1 MVGSEILTCRL
12 GERLQMDALPPTCQ
26 GVYYIY
32 YMYYIFFLCKALK
45 CLRLILSSSLV
56 QCPAHDVRYD
66 SSGVILSPGWP
77 ESYPNLQMCSWS
89 VNVEKGYNVT
99 ITFESFHTEREFDM
113 LEIFDG
119 KKKKRTLT
127 VFNIYS
133 SPQSWGSIQTN
144 TVLYRHLL
152 IFPMFHCLF
161 LPLFSPS
168 GPSANSPTLAT
179 LSGDLPT
186 PFNVTTSGHQFLI
199 RWSSDHGT
207 NKKGFKI
214 RYVGEYQSMYP
225 NFILLL
231 LLINVTMHE
240 DSSRQTEGQR
250 TWSECTRA
258 S

>member
-1 MVGSEILTCRL
+1 
-12 GERLQMDALPPTCQ
+12 
-26 GVYYIY
+26 
-32 YMYYIFFLCKALK
+32 
-45 CLRLILSSSLV
+45 
-56 QCPAHDVRYD
+56 
-66 SSGVILSPGWP
+66 
-77 ESYPNLQMCSWS
+77 
-89 VNVEKGYNVT
+89 
-99 ITFESFHTEREFDM
+99 
-113 LEIFDG
+113 
-119 KKKKRTLT
+119 
-127 VFNIYS
+127 
-133 SPQSWGSIQTN
+133 
-144 TVLYRHLL
+144 
-152 IFPMFHCLF
+152 MFHCVF

-250 TWSECTRA
+250 T
-258 S
+258 

>member
-1 MVGSEILTCRL
+1 MSS
-12 GERLQMDALPPTCQ
+12 
-26 GVYYIY
+26 
-32 YMYYIFFLCKALK
+32 
-45 CLRLILSSSLV
+45 LSSFNFPLVV

-89 VNVEKGYNVT
+89 VTVEKGYNVT
-99 ITFESFHTEREFDM
+99 ITFESFHTEKEFDM

-119 KKKKRTLT
+119 KNKTHPTHKNMSRSTGHKVIATK
-127 VFNIYS
+127 
-133 SPQSWGSIQTN
+133 TN
-144 TVLYRHLL
+144 TEQITIYFALPDPFVLSLSFSTLL
-152 IFPMFHCLF
+152 PFFPLTSSWS
-161 LPLFSPS
+161 LS
-168 GPSANSPTLAT
+168 GPTANSPILAT

-186 PFNVTTSGHQFLI
+186 PFNLTTSGHQFLV

-231 LLINVTMHE
+231 LYTIIMH
-240 DSSRQTEGQR
+240 G
-250 TWSECTRA
+250 
-258 S
+258 